1 MKITHEQVQT
11 NAALPMRFQ
20 IYSTEGELIP
30 MHWHNSLEIVY
41 ILDGAMDVTVK
52 DHITRLF
59 SGDFTIVNSRE
70 IHGTHCTDP
79 TTVFLLQLPYH
90 FLKEHIPEY
99 DFIRFRNFSSQFSF
113 PGENSLKPIFD
124 QMTAL
129 FSSSDTES
137 RLRLTALLYS
147 LMAELTA
154 GYMVHLTETDKSRSD
169 KNFQRL
175 SFLMEYVEYHY
186 KEPLGI
192 ADAAGLLHLEEAYFC
207 RFFKRY
213 MGQTFLEYVNSVR
226 LRHITDDMVRTDLPL
241 LEILERHGFHNY
253 KVFSRLFKAAY
264 KMTPRQKRREWSRQS
279 DSL

>member
-1 MKITHEQVQT
+1 MKIIHEQVQT

-30 MHWHNSLEIVY
+30 MHWHNSMEIVY
-41 ILDGAMDVTVK
+41 ILEGAMDVTVK

-59 SGDFTIVNSRE
+59 PGDFTIINSRE
-70 IHGTHCTDP
+70 IHGTHCTGL
-79 TTVFLLQLPYH
+79 TKVFLLQLPYR

-99 DFIRFRNFSSQFSF
+99 DSVRFRNFSSQFSF
-113 PGENSLKPIFD
+113 PGENSLKPVFD

-129 FSSSDTES
+129 FSSTGTES
-137 RLRLTALLYS
+137 RLRLTSLLYS
-147 LMAELTA
+147 LLAELTA
-154 GYMVHLTETDKSRSD
+154 GYMVRLTKNDKSKSH

-175 SFLMEYVEYHY
+175 SFLMEYVESHY

-192 ADAAGLLHLEEAYFC
+192 SEAAGLLHLEEAYFC
-207 RFFKRY
+207 RFFKKY

-226 LRHITDDMVRTDLPL
+226 LRHITDDIIRTDLPL
-241 LEILERHGFHNY
+241 MEILEKHGFYNY

-264 KMTPRQKRREWSRQS
+264 GMTPRQKRREWCHQP
-279 DSL
+279 DIL

>member
-1 MKITHEQVQT
+1 MKIIHEQVQT

-20 IYSTEGELIP
+20 IYSAEGELIP
-30 MHWHNSLEIVY
+30 MHWHNSMEIIY

-59 SGDFTIVNSRE
+59 PGDFTIINSRE
-70 IHGTHCTDP
+70 IHGTRCTRP
-79 TTVFLLQLPYH
+79 TKVFLLQLPYR

-99 DFIRFRNFSSQFSF
+99 DFVRFRNFSSQFSF

-124 QMTAL
+124 QMAAL
-129 FSSSDTES
+129 FSSTSTES

-147 LMAELTA
+147 LLAELTA
-154 GYMVHLTETDKSRSD
+154 GYMVHLTENAKSRSD

-175 SFLMEYVEYHY
+175 SFLMEYVESHY

-192 ADAAGLLHLEEAYFC
+192 ADAASLLHLEEAYFC
-207 RFFKRY
+207 RFFKKY

-226 LRHITDDMVRTDLPL
+226 LRHITDDMIHTDLPVM
-241 LEILERHGFHNY
+241 EILERHGFHNY
-253 KVFSRLFKAAY
+253 KIFSRLFKGAY
-264 KMTPRQKRREWSRQS
+264 GTTPHRKRTEWNRQPKSP
-279 DSL
+279 